1 MEVATNKLWETDNE
15 IKGSDKNQKTE
26 YACVVE
32 AHESTSMRFERT
44 LPKDHEDHIAEKGFK
59 SLSHHNFG
67 AQVCSSAASDD
78 NFGSGSSGGQW
89 EELGKSPAWQ
99 VSKVRRPKE
108 IILENTEKRMA
119 KSTLPR

>member
-1 MEVATNKLWETDNE
+1 
-15 IKGSDKNQKTE
+15 
-26 YACVVE
+26 
-32 AHESTSMRFERT
+32 MRFERT
-44 LPKDHEDHIAEKGFK
+44 LPKYQEDHIAEKGFK

-108 IILENTEKRMA
+108 IILETQKREWQSPLCHADGRLSSKGSGVGTEVSKEQRLGRA
-119 KSTLPR
+119 PR